1 MLVMLGNGCMQQK
14 NILKNFFKIEYN
26 EVNKILQAYSAYGI
40 GNEKLFFTANHD
52 ENSWNGTEYEKYGKA
67 AKAMAVFT
75 CTWQG
80 MPLIYSGQEN
90 SNEKRLLFFDKD
102 ELVWKNPTTL
112 HQFYKTLLHL
122 HTTNAIAVGETFFI
136 TSNFKNVIIFFKRY
150 KEEVVLVLLN
160 FSEENKLK
168 INITHD
174 WLKGN
179 FYNVFTGINF
189 HFNNDE
195 QFELQGFEYRVYT
208 NTPLIQ

>member
-1 MLVMLGNGCMQQK
+1 
-14 NILKNFFKIEYN
+14 
-26 EVNKILQAYSAYGI
+26 
-40 GNEKLFFTANHD
+40 
-52 ENSWNGTEYEKYGKA
+52 
-67 AKAMAVFT
+67 
-75 CTWQG
+75 